1 MSSVDVNQL
10 LHQMRQMAA
19 LAEADRAKPV
29 GGPGQEGGVAFEK
42 ILGDSIQKVNRLQ
55 QNASDLATAFE
66 QGDPNVDLAQVMVEL
81 QKASVSFTAMVEVR
95 NRLLSAYQDVMNMQ
109 V

>member
-1 MSSVDVNQL
+1 MSNIDVNQL

-19 LAEADRAKPV
+19 AADGGSRSVRAATE
-29 GGPGQEGGVAFEK
+29 EGSGVAFER
-42 ILGDSIQKVNRLQ
+42 ILGDSIRKVNELQ
-55 QNASDLATAFE
+55 QNATAMATAFE
-66 QGDPNVDLAQVMVEL
+66 KGDPNVDLAEVMVEL

-95 NRLLSAYQDVMNMQ
+95 NKLLSAYQDVMNMQ

>member
-1 MSSVDVNQL
+1 MSSVDINQL

-19 LAEADRAKPV
+19 LADADRA
-29 GGPGQEGGVAFEK
+29 GPATPAEKGAGVAFEK
-42 ILGDSIQKVNRLQ
+42 ILGESIDKVNELQ
-55 QNASDLATAFE
+55 QNANAMATAFE

-95 NRLLSAYQDVMNMQ
+95 NKLLSAYQDVMNMQ

>member
-1 MSSVDVNQL
+1 MSNVDINQL

-19 LAEADRAKPV
+19 AADAGGRQRVSAE
-29 GGPGQEGGVAFEK
+29 EGGGAAFEG
-42 ILGDSIQKVNRLQ
+42 ILGDSIRKVNELQ
-55 QNASDLATAFE
+55 QNANAMATAFE
-66 QGDPNVDLAQVMVEL
+66 KGDPNVDLAEVMVEL

-95 NRLLSAYQDVMNMQ
+95 NKLLSAYQDVMNMQ